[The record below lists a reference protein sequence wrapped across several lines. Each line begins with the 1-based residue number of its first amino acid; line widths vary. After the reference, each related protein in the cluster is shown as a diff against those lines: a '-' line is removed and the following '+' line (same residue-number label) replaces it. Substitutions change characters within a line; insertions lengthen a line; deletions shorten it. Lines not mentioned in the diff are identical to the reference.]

1 MSREGNDKEA
11 RLGTVTVQYKSV
23 VPHEMGGDVRIPPRP
38 FILPQRGGDHQPD
51 EAMSKWIKRI
61 TATLAV
67 LALAG
72 GAFWQGMATEA
83 AKFSRF
89 VDASVAVYALVKDTP
104 QGAELKAA
112 YEQLWIAGKIKELK
126 PSASVKASSFD
137 IHAPISADELRTK
150 IAGGEGR

>member
-38 FILPQRGGDHQPD
+38 FILPQRGGDHQPAD
-51 EAMSKWIKRI
+51 AGHARSGL
-61 TATLAV
+61 ATLAV